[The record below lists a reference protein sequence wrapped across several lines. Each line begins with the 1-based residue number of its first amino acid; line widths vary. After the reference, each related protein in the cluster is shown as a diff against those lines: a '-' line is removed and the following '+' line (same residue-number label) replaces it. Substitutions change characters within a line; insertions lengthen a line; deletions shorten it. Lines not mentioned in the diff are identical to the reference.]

1 VSRIV
6 VALDASP
13 HSQAALDA
21 AARLAARM
29 HAELIGVYVED
40 IDLLH
45 LSGLPFARELSAFSH
60 AARAVDT
67 PSMERTLRAEASRIR
82 KRLELAAERA
92 MIRWS
97 FHVSRGAV
105 ARELLSATHAD
116 DLLIVGKA
124 SASRARRLR
133 TGRTARTVV
142 LQSRCSVVVIQQGAD
157 LKGATLVVFD
167 GSESTR
173 RALRQAG
180 MLASDNH
187 QEVVILLP
195 ARDAKRAE
203 ALRDQARVVVEQA
216 DFPARYIRSTDA
228 DASAIVAA
236 VQHEGCRTLLL
247 TADSPLVTRN
257 TLPDLLDEIDCAVM
271 IIR

>member
-1 VSRIV
+1 MSRIV

-45 LSGLPFARELSAFSH
+45 LSGLPFARELSAFSQS
-60 AARAVDT
+60 ARAVDT

-82 KRLELAAERA
+82 KRLEHAAGQA

-116 DLLIVGKA
+116 DVLIVGKA
-124 SASRARRLR
+124 SSSRARRLR
-133 TGRTARTVV
+133 TGRTTRTVV
-142 LQSRCSVVVIQQGAD
+142 LQSRCSVVVIHQGAD
-157 LKGATLVVFD
+157 LKGSTLVVFD
-167 GSESTR
+167 GSESTL

-187 QEVVILLP
+187 REVVVLLQ
-195 ARDAKRAE
+195 AQDTERAE
-203 ALRDQARVVVEQA
+203 ALRDQARTVAEQSG
-216 DFPARYIRSTDA
+216 FSARYIRSTHA
-228 DASAIVAA
+228 DAPAIVAA
-236 VQHEGCRTLLL
+236 VQREGCSTLLL
-247 TADSPLVTRN
+247 TADSPLAARN
-257 TLPDLLDEIDCAVM
+257 VLPDLLDEIDCAVM
-271 IIR
+271 VVR